1 MPRTWL
7 SFTPNSIPVVSV
19 HIAGRAY
26 KAMVDSGAS
35 YSQISADLS
44 LLLGLPKK
52 GLQPIISVHGD
63 IQNKSVVELPVIGV
77 AELEL
82 ASCKATVNNLS
93 ALRLGIDLI
102 LGVNAFK
109 NRRVDI
115 DFREGRVYVFPE
127 R

>member
-19 HIAGRAY
+19 HIAGCTY

-35 YSQISADLS
+35 FSQISPDLT
-44 LLLGLPKK
+44 LLLGLPRK
-52 GLQPIISVHGD
+52 GRQPIISVHGD
-63 IQNKSVVELPVIGV
+63 IQNKSVVYLPVIGL
-77 AELEL
+77 AEHEL
-82 ASCKATVNNLS
+82 PPCKATVTNLS

-109 NRRVDI
+109 NRRLHI
-115 DFREGRVYVFPE
+115 DFKEGRVYVFPE

>member
-19 HIAGRAY
+19 HIAGQRY
-26 KAMVDSGAS
+26 QAMVDSGAAF
-35 YSQISADLS
+35 SQISPALS
-44 LLLGLPKK
+44 IRLGLPQK
-52 GLQPIISVHGD
+52 GLQAVISIHGD
-63 IQNKSVVELPVIGV
+63 IQNKSVVDLPVIGV
-77 AELEL
+77 AEHEL
-82 ASCKATVNNLS
+82 PSCKATVGNLN

-109 NRRVDI
+109 NRQIHI
-115 DFREGRVYVFPE
+115 DFKEGRVYVFSE

>member
-19 HIAGRAY
+19 HIAGRRY
-26 KAMVDSGAS
+26 QAMVDSGAAF
-35 YSQISADLS
+35 SQISPALS
-44 LLLGLPKK
+44 IRLGLPQK
-52 GLQPIISVHGD
+52 GMQPIISVHGD
-63 IQNKSVVELPVIGV
+63 IQNKSVVELPMIGV

-82 ASCKATVNNLS
+82 PPCKATVSNLS

-109 NRRVDI
+109 NRRLHI
-115 DFREGRVYVFPE
+115 DFKEGRVYIFPE

>member
-19 HIAGRAY
+19 HIAGCRY
-26 KAMVDSGAS
+26 QAMVDSGAAF
-35 YSQISADLS
+35 SQISPALS
-44 LLLGLPKK
+44 LRLGLPQK
-52 GLQPIISVHGD
+52 GLQLIVSIHGD
-63 IQNKSVVELPVIGV
+63 IQNKSVVDLPVIGV

-82 ASCKATVNNLS
+82 ASCKATISNLS

-115 DFREGRVYVFPE
+115 DFKEGRVYVFPE